1 MSLQNASGIE
11 RNAHHTESYARHP
24 GLNLGA
30 AHAQEEDTR
39 EEMVFGFWVF
49 MMSDLIIFG
58 LLFATYVTMLGGTA
72 DGPGPKALF
81 EMKSAFIETMLLLTS
96 SFTFGMASLALKYR
110 EDKSRLVFWLIV
122 TLLLGVGFVFFELK
136 DFHTMFDKGGVPSRS
151 GYLSAFFSLVPLHG
165 LHVTGACIWLVAL
178 LGQMAVHG
186 LDAPVKTG
194 ILRLAILWH
203 FLDIVWIGIF
213 SLVYLGGLS

>member
-1 MSLQNASGIE
+1 MSQPLPARPQ
-11 RNAHHTESYARHP
+11 ARHP

-30 AHAQEEDTR
+30 DHAQDVDRR

-58 LLFATYVTMLGGTA
+58 LLMATYVTMLGGTA
-72 DGPGPKALF
+72 GGPGPKELF
-81 EMKSAFIETMLLLTS
+81 ELKSVFIQTLFLLVS
-96 SFTFGMASLALKYR
+96 SVTFGMASIALKYQEQR
-110 EDKSRLVFWLIV
+110 RLVVWLLV
-122 TLLLGVGFVFFELK
+122 TLVLGVAFLFFELR
-136 DFHTMFDKGGVPSRS
+136 DFHTMFNEGGVPSRS

-165 LHVTGACIWLVAL
+165 LHVAAACLWLVAL

-194 ILRLAILWH
+194 LLRLAILWH

>member
-1 MSLQNASGIE
+1 MSQRPLALPRPQ
-11 RNAHHTESYARHP
+11 ARHP

-30 AHAQEEDTR
+30 DHAHEADSR

-58 LLFATYVTMLGGTA
+58 LLMATYVTMLGGTA
-72 DGPGPKALF
+72 GGPGPKALF
-81 EMKSAFIETMLLLTS
+81 ELKSVLIQTMLLLVS
-96 SFTFGMASLALKYR
+96 SATFGMASIALKYQEKR
-110 EDKSRLVFWLIV
+110 RLVMWLLI
-122 TLLLGVGFVFFELK
+122 TLALGFAFLFFELR
-136 DFHTMFDKGGVPSRS
+136 DFHTMFEKGGVPSRS

-165 LHVTGACIWLVAL
+165 LHVAGASVWLVAL

-194 ILRLAILWH
+194 ILRLGILWH